1 MRNNIISK
9 ILFSPFA
16 LLFGIGVSLR
26 KWAYRNNLLKA
37 IKFDFP
43 VISVGNLNVG
53 GTGKSPHVE
62 LLVRILKDYIN
73 IATIS
78 RGYKRK
84 TKGFRY
90 VQLNDTAETVGDE
103 PLQFKQKFPDI
114 LVAVNESRITGIMK
128 LIGDVPD
135 LQAIIMDDAFQ
146 HLAITPNLNIL
157 LTEYNRPFTEDN
169 LLPVGRLRESAKGY
183 KRANIIIVTK
193 CPKTLNEGD
202 KLEWTTKIN
211 PLPHQ
216 QLYFTKFEYGKP
228 YYLFNPAYAY
238 SLSSE
243 VEVLFFC
250 AIANTDYLEKYL
262 ETSVKKA
269 KMLRFPDHHYFTNS
283 ELGNLKA
290 QFEKLDAPQKIILT
304 TEKDATR
311 LRLHQDFIIE
321 NKLPIFVLPIEVD
334 FLFNEKETFVKSI
347 QQFLLDFK
355 V

>member
-1 MRNNIISK
+1 MNNNIISK
-9 ILFSPFA
+9 ILFAPFA

-26 KWAYRNNLLKA
+26 KWAYKTNLLKA
-37 IKFDFP
+37 VKFDFP

-62 LLVRILKDYIN
+62 FLVRILKDYIN
-73 IATIS
+73 VATIS

-103 PLQFKQKFPDI
+103 PLQFKQKFPDV

-135 LQAIIMDDAFQ
+135 LQTIIMDDAFQ

-157 LTEYNRPFTEDN
+157 LTEYKRPFTKDN
-169 LLPVGRLRESAKGY
+169 LLPVGRLRENPKGA
-183 KRANIIIVTK
+183 KRADIIIVTK
-193 CPKTLNEGD
+193 CPDTLNEGD
-202 KLEWTTKIN
+202 KLEWAAKIN

-216 QLYFTKFEYGKP
+216 QLYFSKFQYGKP
-228 YYLFNPAYAY
+228 YYLFNPTYAY
-238 SLSSE
+238 SLSTE
-243 VEVLFFC
+243 VEALVFC

-262 ETSVKKA
+262 ETTIKKA
-269 KMLRFPDHHYFTNS
+269 KILKFPDHHYFTNS

-334 FLFNEKETFVKSI
+334 FLFNEKEAFVQAV
-347 QQFLLDFK
+347 QQFLLNFK
-355 V
+355 A